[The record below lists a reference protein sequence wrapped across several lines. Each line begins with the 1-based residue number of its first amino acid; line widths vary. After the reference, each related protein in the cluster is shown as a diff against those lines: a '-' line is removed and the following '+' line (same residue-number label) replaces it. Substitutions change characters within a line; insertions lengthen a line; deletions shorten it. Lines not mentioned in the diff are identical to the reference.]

1 MDYQKFHKELSQL
14 YKQWGKAS
22 ALPLTEIYNEINHQ
36 IAANS
41 STSIMQLLNWAL
53 QCMSEEEVFCQI
65 DGITASDVIG
75 ALINHPQIAYLVAQ
89 PTDNQQQSEA
99 LFELTSAVSL
109 YNLDEQIILTE
120 QPAAEFFRE
129 LRQISPET
137 KIGVYVYAGAHD
149 YRSQLLAL
157 HLVKPLL
164 APQAL
169 IIAFGSKYST
179 VQQAHWD
186 FLATTPQASLLLELP
201 ATVHNTWGE
210 GVQIFSW
217 DIEQDHS
224 YDAGLTENIRSQIVI
239 EALINTY
246 EQLELQT
253 LPERLLNLEQQ
264 ALQLEINQQ
273 FIPAVEIYQQI
284 IQLQPNHADAYYHL
298 AMINEQMQ
306 RYSQAHE
313 MLLKSISIDDTQA
326 EYHYS
331 LGLVSQQL
339 GLIEQ
344 AIDAYQTAI
353 SLNTQDVDAYNN
365 LGNLLCE
372 IGNIQQA
379 ELVYRNAIANV
390 PQHFGSYLNLGNLFM
405 NQQLVDAAIAVYESA
420 LQFHPDNQD
429 ILHNLGI
436 AFESK
441 KEPAKSAFY
450 LGKSAYCQGN
460 YQEAVIYYQKFLTY
474 QPGDISFYIH
484 LAQCY
489 KKLNLEEQAI
499 QIYSTAIKY
508 YPQSYE
514 LYLKWLIDLENCGRI
529 NEADVVVKQASQFL
543 PNNLALQIHT
553 AMLLPIIYE
562 NYQDINLSRE
572 GFHKKLEA
580 VIQQTRL
587 DSVEDIDEAYKAI
600 GHQTIFYLSY
610 QCQNDLYLQ
619 KLYGNFVH
627 KVIHSKYPQWC
638 KQLKI
643 PALGVREKIR
653 IGYFSAYMRNHNGAK
668 WVLGWIKN
676 CNKQKFDVYCYYTQ
690 NKYDEVTDQ
699 LQKCSD
705 SFYQITEDLE
715 LVVKQIL
722 ADNLHILV
730 FTDIGMEPSTTQIA
744 GLRLA
749 YVQCT
754 AWGHPV
760 TSGLPTIDYYLS
772 SELMEPDNAQE
783 HYSEKLVL
791 LPNIGI
797 CYPKPEL
804 PVNRKQRSEFGLKD
818 EDIVYLSCQ
827 SLYKYLPQYDRIF
840 ALIARSVSQARF
852 VFISSPISESITNKF
867 KRRLGKVFADV
878 GLNGEEYCV
887 FLPRLSDHRDYL
899 NVNLISDVY
908 LDTLGW
914 SGGNTTLEAIACNLP
929 IVTCPGEFMRGRHS
943 YGILKMLGV
952 TETIATDEAEYIEIA
967 VRLGLDPKW
976 RQTMANQVKQNQH
989 RVFEDQTC
997 VDALE
1002 EFYQRVVYEQ
1012 LQ

>member
-1 MDYQKFHKELSQL
+1 MDYQKFHKELPQL

-75 ALINHPQIAYLVAQ
+75 ALINNPQIAYLVAQ
-89 PTDNQQQSEA
+89 PTNNQQQSEA

-120 QPAAEFFRE
+120 QPAAEFFGE

-149 YRSQLLAL
+149 YRAQLLAL
-157 HLVKPLL
+157 QLVKPLL

-186 FLATTPQASLLLELP
+186 FLATTPQAQLLLELP
-201 ATVHNTWGE
+201 ATVHSTWGE

-224 YDAGLTENIRSQIVI
+224 YDGSGLIRNIRSQIVI

-284 IQLQPNHADAYYHL
+284 IQLQPDHADAYYHL
-298 AMINEQMQ
+298 GMINDQMQ

-344 AIDAYQTAI
+344 AIDAYQTTI
-353 SLNTQDVDAYNN
+353 SLNTQYVDAYNN

-379 ELVYRNAIANV
+379 ELVYRNAIAHV
-390 PQHFGSYLNLGNLFM
+390 PQHFGSYLNLGNLFL
-405 NQQLVDAAIAVYESA
+405 NQHLVDDAIAVYESA
-420 LQFHPDNQD
+420 LQFHPEHQD

-436 AFESK
+436 AFDRK

-460 YQEAVIYYQKFLTY
+460 YQDAVIYYQNFLNY
-474 QPGDISFYIH
+474 QPGDILFYIH

-489 KKLNLEEQAI
+489 KNLNLDEQVI
-499 QIYSTAIKY
+499 QAYQAAIKY
-508 YPQSYE
+508 YPNSYQ
-514 LYLKWLIDLENCGRI
+514 LYLYWIIDLQNFGRFD
-529 NEADVVVKQASQFL
+529 EAIILAEKALKLL
-543 PNNLALQIHT
+543 PNEISLQIEN
-553 AMLLPIIYE
+553 ARILPIIYE
-562 NYQDINLSRE
+562 NEEEISFYRSR
-572 GFHKKLEA
+572 FTQVLQKVIAATKLNSSEA
-580 VIQQTRL
+580 R
-587 DSVEDIDEAYKAI
+587 EKALNAI
-600 GHQTIFYLSY
+600 SIKTNFFLQY
-610 QCQNDLYLQ
+610 QCKNDRYLQ
-619 KLYGNFVH
+619 SIYGDFVH
-627 KVIHSKYPQWC
+627 KIMVANYPEWLAPLT
-638 KQLKI
+638 LKRLV
-643 PALGVREKIR
+643 AGEKIR
-653 IGYFSAYMRNHNGAK
+653 IGYVSPHFRSHTVSK
-668 WVLGWIKN
+668 LILGWLKN
-676 CNKQKFDVYCYYTQ
+676 HHQDKFEVYCYYLEDKQDSLTKQ
-690 NKYDEVTDQ
+690 FRSHSDNFYD
-699 LQKCSD
+699 S
-705 SFYQITEDLE
+705 SGDLAS
-715 LVVKQIL
+715 VCQQIL
-722 ADNLHILV
+722 ADKLHIIV
-730 FTDIGMEPSTTQIA
+730 YTDIGMKPVTTLMA

-749 YVQCT
+749 PVQCLF
-754 AWGHPV
+754 WGHPV
-760 TSGLPTIDYYLS
+760 TSGSPTIDYYLS
-772 SELMEPDNAQE
+772 CELMEPDNAQE

-797 CYPKPEL
+797 CYSKPEL

-840 ALIARSVSQARF
+840 ALIAQR
-852 VFISSPISESITNKF
+852 ISSAKFLFLSSHVSEAITNKF
-867 KRRLGKVFADV
+867 KQRLYKAFAHFN
-878 GLNGEEYCV
+878 LNSEEYCV
-887 FLPRLSDHRDYL
+887 VLPRLNHRDYL

-914 SGGNTTLEAIACNLP
+914 I
-929 IVTCPGEFMRGRHS
+929 GR
-943 YGILKMLGV
+943 
-952 TETIATDEAEYIEIA
+952 EYNIRS
-967 VRLGLDPKW
+967 VS
-976 RQTMANQVKQNQH
+976 
-989 RVFEDQTC
+989 
-997 VDALE
+997 
-1002 EFYQRVVYEQ
+1002 
-1012 LQ
+1012 LQFTYCYLSR